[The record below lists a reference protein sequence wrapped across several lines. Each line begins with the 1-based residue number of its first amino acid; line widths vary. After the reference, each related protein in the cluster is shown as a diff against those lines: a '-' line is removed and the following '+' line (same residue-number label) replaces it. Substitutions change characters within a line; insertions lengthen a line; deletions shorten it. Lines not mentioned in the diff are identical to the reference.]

1 MPLSGAL
8 AAGGATG
15 TSPARA
21 GQTPGPGRQ
30 LGTAVSAV
38 ISATR
43 WLPAEELKRNAD
55 LYRDCGLL
63 HRRCGLLVVR
73 LRRLLLHIAGTPPA
87 PEHGV
92 PPAPGNTI
100 DIQELTAAV
109 DEVVSVSAALA
120 RVRAAVSLAASQV
133 SQANDSSG
141 AGAGTGA
148 GAGGGPGGG
157 LAAGLGAGPGV
168 AGCGAVLAYKLQWW
182 RGRVWQDRVT
192 LLHLVQAIVTETLS
206 HSTQHPDWPGWR
218 NILRMVAVYN
228 EMLGL
233 GSSGDGSVV
242 GVCRNSCATL
252 QHPLRKL
259 SLTRILQLL
268 AQKRAERCCRQ
279 LVQGLLASYRPPHLR
294 PHHRHHDPADP
305 DSPGSSRSPPPDED
319 SSSMEIFRALTH
331 HLSPPHG
338 LTPVASDAR
347 CAPPGPAAAAT
358 ESKLDLER
366 IVRAEDAL
374 LGGLLQAAVH
384 HAPHLLGAGAV
395 KNSKTTE
402 EKRARGGVRRR
413 AQQYYQQLL
422 WGEVGCVVEHV
433 LLWWG
438 AGCARRGPLGAEPPD
453 HCHHLRA
460 WLIKL
465 TKSPAVPALCLG
477 ALQSLVDSLGV
488 HVTST
493 SWDALFRRAIV
504 AAGHQHS
511 RSRAPRPGAGS
522 GAARGA
528 AANDVEDEQQEAG
541 RGDVE
546 AGVRGTAT
554 GRLFAATLA
563 DLVDLSNHCEGD
575 GPASAAPPL
584 DEIEALPLV
593 EQIPLLHRLDHSV
606 HTTRLWTAAR
616 ARLLASSWTLAAF
629 FLVSQRDVANCL
641 SELSRLKLRDHG
653 DLPRTASVHVTVCSK
668 MRAKLVSEVRE
679 NINKLKRVPEESI
692 AVLAS
697 VCRTVS
703 LATLHMVFP
712 AAQYWRQSGSGGMP
726 EYATAYVEDFLERVL
741 RPVLAAS
748 GLLTASV
755 QLTVGGLVLRIA
767 CESWLDH
774 IYTRR
779 IKFSEWGA
787 LQLLT
792 DFGAVPTWLCERVS
806 LPTELRAALLR
817 HEVLRRC
824 EGVGRLLLRRPGERV
839 SMSGHSAAP
848 GPSSSV
854 HPALAA
860 STPAGRFGQTG
871 DQGSGG
877 GGGGGGGGGSDT
889 LMPAEMY
896 VPNQEQWLELRAP
909 RGPGDRVRAQAH
921 GLCAATLCCM
931 LPAAAPS

>member
-1 MPLSGAL
+1 M
-8 AAGGATG
+8 T
-15 TSPARA
+15 TT
-21 GQTPGPGRQ
+21 TPTPSTVARQ
-30 LGTAVSAV
+30 LGTAVSTV

-43 WLPAEELKRNAD
+43 WLPAEDLKRDAD
-55 LYRDCGLL
+55 LYRDCGQL
-63 HRRCGLLVVR
+63 HRRCGLLVTR
-73 LRRLLLHIAGTPPA
+73 LRRLLLHIAGTAPA
-87 PEHGV
+87 PE
-92 PPAPGNTI
+92 PGSGSGAAAVGDSI
-100 DIQELTAAV
+100 DIQVGQQGSPRSALCLAETRPPSSHWLT
-109 DEVVSVSAALA
+109 STRNWRRS
-120 RVRAAVSLAASQV
+120 
-133 SQANDSSG
+133 
-141 AGAGTGA
+141 T
-148 GAGGGPGGG
+148 GGGPGGS
-157 LAAGLGAGPGV
+157 
-168 AGCGAVLAYKLQWW
+168 GCGAVLTYKLQWW

-192 LLHLVQAIVTETLS
+192 LLHLVQAIVTETLAHCS
-206 HSTQHPDWPGWR
+206 QHPEWPGWR
-218 NILRMVAVYN
+218 CILRMVAVYN
-228 EMLGL
+228 DMLAL
-233 GSSGDGSVV
+233 GSSGEGSVV

-252 QHPLRKL
+252 QYPLRKL

-268 AQKRAERCCRQ
+268 AQQRAERCCRK
-279 LVQGLLASYRPPHLR
+279 LVHGLQASYRPPHVR
-294 PHHRHHDPADP
+294 PRAHP
-305 DSPGSSRSPPPDED
+305 DSPASGRTPRTPPPED
-319 SSSMEIFRALTH
+319 DNSSMEIFRALTH
-331 HLSPPHG
+331 HMSPPHGPAASTGG
-338 LTPVASDAR
+338 LTPVASDAG
-347 CAPPGPAAAAT
+347 C
-358 ESKLDLER
+358 
-366 IVRAEDAL
+366 
-374 LGGLLQAAVH
+374 AAVRH
-384 HAPHLLGAGAV
+384 TPHLLGTGAV
-395 KNSKTTE
+395 KDSKTTDT
-402 EKRARGGVRRR
+402 KRARGGVRRR

-433 LLWWG
+433 LLW
-438 AGCARRGPLGAEPPD
+438 PLGAESPQ

-493 SWDALFRRAIV
+493 SWDALFRRSIV
-504 AAGHQHS
+504 AAGHQ
-511 RSRAPRPGAGS
+511 
-522 GAARGA
+522 
-528 AANDVEDEQQEAG
+528 
-541 RGDVE
+541 
-546 AGVRGTAT
+546 GTAT
-554 GRLFAATLA
+554 GRLFSATLA

-575 GPASAAPPL
+575 GPACAAPPL

-616 ARLLASSWTLAAF
+616 ARMLAGSWTLAAF

-641 SELSRLKLRDHG
+641 AELSRLKLRDHG
-653 DLPRTASVHVTVCSK
+653 DLPRTASVHVTVCSR
-668 MRAKLVSEVRE
+668 MRAKLVSEVKE

-712 AAQYWRQSGSGGMP
+712 APRYWRQSGSGGMP

-839 SMSGHSAAP
+839 SMTASGLPAAP
-848 GPSSSV
+848 GAAATV

-860 STPAGRFGQTG
+860 PAGRFGQPQPSAG
-871 DQGSGG
+871 QGADAAAPA
-877 GGGGGGGGGSDT
+877 DT
-889 LMPAEMY
+889 MPAEMY

-909 RGPGDRVRAQAH
+909 RGPRDRVRAH